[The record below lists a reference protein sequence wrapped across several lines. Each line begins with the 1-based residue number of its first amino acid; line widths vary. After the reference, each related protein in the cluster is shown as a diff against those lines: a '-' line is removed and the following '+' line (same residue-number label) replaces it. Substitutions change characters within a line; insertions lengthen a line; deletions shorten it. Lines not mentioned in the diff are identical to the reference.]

1 MSKLHLILAF
11 HNHQPVGNFDHV
23 LENCYRKSYLPF
35 LETLLD
41 HPDLKVVLHY
51 SGFLLSW
58 IERRH
63 PEAIEMI
70 KTLVASG
77 RTEILSGGFYEPILS
92 VLPERDRVLQ
102 IRELS
107 KFTKKTLGYAPKGV
121 WLAER
126 VWEPQMPRFVSKA
139 GMEYLPI
146 DDYHFKLTG
155 LEEGD
160 LLGYYITEDEDCRV
174 SVFPGSERLRYL
186 IPFKTVD
193 EILSYFRQIYMRGGN
208 PLLTMADDGEK
219 FGVWPETYK
228 HCYVDRWLDN
238 FLTAIEKNSD
248 WIETTTFSE
257 YHQRFQ
263 PLGRVYLPTASYR
276 EMGEWTLPAEAGL
289 EYEYVLEELKKMT
302 GDKANQLI
310 RGGIWRSFMV
320 KYAESNHIHK
330 RMFMISRKVH
340 EAGKITKG
348 KGAASKGKGSK
359 EHQKSGSG
367 MQDMLHELWKGQC
380 NDAYWHGIFGGLYLP
395 HLRSALYRHL
405 LRAES
410 LAGDVLKKYPAVEQH
425 DFDCDGFEDIII
437 NTKHLAV
444 AATERSGSLTEL
456 SLYRQSVNLL
466 DIISRRPEAYH
477 SKIAKVSGPNSAST
491 KTIHDRLSVKEEGL
505 GDYLVY
511 DRYRRSSLLDRFLP
525 VHTTIGDLMRS
536 EYEEL
541 GDFIGGRY
549 AMNYSHKGDHGA
561 LTFSREGGVRQHRV
575 KIEKKIELSR
585 EDGIRV
591 DYLLE
596 GTFTGL
602 FGVEMN
608 ISLLGS
614 PHALIKLG
622 GKTLTMR
629 NAGTH
634 DNIKEFCL
642 EDKFLSLAVDFKFNE
657 GIHVWHYPVE
667 TISLSEEGIERLYQG
682 TSFLFL
688 TNMDL
693 RGKRKIWF
701 TMNFGEDVR

>member
-41 HPDLKVVLHY
+41 HSDLKVVLHY
-51 SGFLLSW
+51 SGFLLTW
-58 IERRH
+58 IEKRH
-63 PEAIEMI
+63 PEAIEI
-70 KTLVASG
+70 IRTLVASG
-77 RTEILSGGFYEPILS
+77 RTEILSGGFYEPVLS
-92 VLPERDRVLQ
+92 VLPEKDRVLQ
-102 IRELS
+102 ITEFSR
-107 KFTKKTLGYAPKGV
+107 FARKTLGYTPKGL

-126 VWEPQMPRFVSKA
+126 VWEPQMPKSIVKA

-160 LLGYYITEDEDCRV
+160 LLGYYITEDEGYSV

-186 IPFKTVD
+186 IPFKTID

-219 FGVWPETYK
+219 FGVWPDTYK

-248 WIETTTFSE
+248 WIETTTFRE
-257 YHQRFQ
+257 YHERFQ

-289 EYEYVLEELKKMT
+289 EYEYILEELKRVT
-302 GDKANQLI
+302 GEKANQLV

-330 RMFMISRKVH
+330 RMFMISAKVHDAIRKSKGGTSSKRSGPKEGRKVRS
-340 EAGKITKG
+340 ATR
-348 KGAASKGKGSK
+348 
-359 EHQKSGSG
+359 
-367 MQDMLHELWKGQC
+367 DMLQELWKGQC

-410 LAGDVLKKYPAVEQH
+410 SADEARRGYPYAQRS
-425 DFDCDGFEDIII
+425 DFDCDGFDDIVI
-437 NTKHLAV
+437 NTRHLAV
-444 AATERSGSLTEL
+444 VASERSGSLTEL
-456 SLYRQSVNLL
+456 SLYRQSVNML
-466 DIISRRPEAYH
+466 DILARRPEAYH
-477 SKIAKVSGPNSAST
+477 AKIAKVPGSESDSG
-491 KTIHDRLSVKEEGL
+491 KTIHDRLEVKEAGL
-505 GDYLVY
+505 AEYLLY
-511 DRYRRSSLLDRFLP
+511 DHYRRSSLLDRFLP
-525 VHTTIGDLMRS
+525 LHTTVGDVMRS

-541 GDFIGGRY
+541 GDFIGARY
-549 AMNYSHKGDHGA
+549 EMGYSPGGEGV
-561 LTFSREGGVRQHRV
+561 LTLSREGSVRQQKV
-575 KIEKKIELSR
+575 VIEKEIALGRKSGL
-585 EDGIRV
+585 RV
-591 DYLLE
+591 DYRLE

-608 ISLLGS
+608 ISFLGS
-614 PHALIKLG
+614 PHALIRLG

-629 NAGTH
+629 NTGTH
-634 DNIKEFCL
+634 EGIREFCL
-642 EDKFLSLAVDFKFNE
+642 VDKFLSLTVDFNFSETMNL
-657 GIHVWHYPVE
+657 WHYPVE
-667 TISLSEEGIERLYQG
+667 TISLSEGGIERLYQG
-682 TSFLFL
+682 TSFLLL
-688 TNMDL
+688 TNIDL
-693 RGKRKIWF
+693 RGKKKMWF
-701 TMNFGEDVR
+701 TMNFREDTG